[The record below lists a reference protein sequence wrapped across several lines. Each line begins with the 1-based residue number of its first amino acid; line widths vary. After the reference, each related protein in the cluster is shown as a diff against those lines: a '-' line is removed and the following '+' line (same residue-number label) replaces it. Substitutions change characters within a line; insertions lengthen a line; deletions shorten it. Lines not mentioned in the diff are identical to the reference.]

1 MFLKFRLYIILLFF
15 CAPNSYGQNKLHL
28 EFNSVDLHNFIKNPK
43 LKFKDSLKASKY
55 IGNLRLSAVQKGY
68 LLASI
73 DSAHYSKDKGVVYFH
88 LGEKFKTLNLTLPE
102 DHKRF
107 IFKNTRYSEK
117 LINKIPLTPFEYTS
131 VLQKIQESFLNN
143 GYPFV
148 KIQLAKTSFEQN
160 SLNADL
166 VIDTGPLL
174 LWKKINIK
182 GDSSIS
188 EKYLSNLLGI
198 RTGQPYN
205 EALTRTFSQKINA
218 VPFVKETK
226 PADFLYTK
234 EGVEVFLYLE
244 SIKISAVN
252 GIVGFQPDPLSDKL
266 SVTGELS
273 LKLQNTLKHGE
284 LLDLKWQSIRNQT
297 QSLNT
302 KLNYPFLFNTS
313 FGIDGVFDLYKRDTS
328 FLELNSSIG
337 VQYYLNKGNVLKVF
351 FQNISSSVLSGGL
364 NNPTYSN
371 LGSVKSNN
379 YGLSF
384 ISSRID
390 YIPNPSSGF
399 VIEITGSA
407 GNRTSTSSDS
417 LTILKDLTYRG
428 EVNAQFYFPLSQRHV
443 LKLSNRSQFY
453 NAPNIFQNELFRFGG
468 LTNQR
473 GFDEDELVST
483 TKSSSIVEYRF
494 LLDKNSHVFAFYD
507 QTWYENN
514 SENYYNDS
522 PLGFGIGFSFS
533 TNFGVF
539 SISTALGKQFDNP
552 ILIRDSKVHFGY
564 IVYF

>member
-28 EFNSVDLHNFIKNPK
+28 EFNSVDLHHFIKNPK

-399 VIEITGSA
+399 VIEITGCA

>member
-1 MFLKFRLYIILLFF
+1 MFLKFRLYTILLFF

-28 EFNSVDLHNFIKNPK
+28 EFNSVDLHHFIKNPK

-252 GIVGFQPDPLSDKL
+252 GIVGFQPDPISDKFT
-266 SVTGELS
+266 VTGELS

-351 FQNISSSVLSGGL
+351 FQNISSSVLSGGF

-390 YIPNPSSGF
+390 YIPNPSRGF
-399 VIEITGSA
+399 GIEITGSA

-428 EVNAQFYFPLSQRHV
+428 EVNTQFYFPLSQRHV

-552 ILIRDSKVHFGY
+552 ILLRDSKVHFGY

>member
-1 MFLKFRLYIILLFF
+1 M
-15 CAPNSYGQNKLHL
+15 HL
-28 EFNSVDLHNFIKNPK
+28 EFNSVDLHHFIKNPK

>member
-15 CAPNSYGQNKLHL
+15 CTPNSYGQNKLHL
-28 EFNSVDLHNFIKNPK
+28 EFNSVDLHHFIKNPK